1 MNEQLYSSIFKTEF
15 QDLVEIK
22 KALGF
27 KYDTQASAFRRID
40 DFFNEKGLSEKMVSK
55 ELCNEWIRRRSFES
69 TANWSRRV
77 STMRVFCIYLGDI
90 GIPAYISPKGIVRK
104 VPRYNAHIYTN
115 QELKKFFSVVDKS
128 QSVRSECPYRSQVI
142 PVFFR
147 ILYTS
152 GMRVSDLCLARVR
165 DVNTDDG
172 YISVRDAKNYKERI
186 VPIHPVLAARCRQLK
201 ESIHSC
207 SAEDEYFFMLRP
219 GRVMPLH
226 NVYHNWYIC
235 WKPE

>member
-77 STMRVFCIYLGDI
+77 STMRVF
-90 GIPAYISPKGIVRK
+90 R
-104 VPRYNAHIYTN
+104 
-115 QELKKFFSVVDKS
+115 
-128 QSVRSECPYRSQVI
+128 
-142 PVFFR
+142 
-147 ILYTS
+147 
-152 GMRVSDLCLARVR
+152 
-165 DVNTDDG
+165 
-172 YISVRDAKNYKERI
+172 
-186 VPIHPVLAARCRQLK
+186 
-201 ESIHSC
+201 
-207 SAEDEYFFMLRP
+207 
-219 GRVMPLH
+219 
-226 NVYHNWYIC
+226 
-235 WKPE
+235 